1 MPRRAK
7 VTLNHHNIGRVLTSD
22 KTYNALEGAGEK
34 VLQNVKDAAE
44 PHRDTGAYI
53 DGLHLERALTDRA
66 VVRLVSEADYGLA
79 VEARDAP
86 MAIGLMRSHA

>member
-1 MPRRAK
+1 MARRAK
-7 VTLNHHNIGRVLTSD
+7 VTLNHHNIGRVLTAD

-34 VLQNVKDAAE
+34 VLQNVKDAA
-44 PHRDTGAYI
+44 PVDTGTYR

-66 VVRLVSEADYGLA
+66 VVRVVSDADYGLA

-86 MAIGLMRSHA
+86 MAIGLMRSRDG